1 MVMVKAQQLGG
12 GALDALARDVARGA
26 RIRAEDV
33 LRLRRS
39 IYSEGGIDRTEA
51 EQLFQLNREIKE
63 ADPAWAEF
71 FVEGLTD
78 FFFWREGTDSSLN
91 EDAEQMLIDWIG
103 PGPAVD
109 DITEL
114 RLLLN
119 IMFRTNG
126 SSERFR
132 RYVLDAVR
140 HSVLHSDLA
149 LFGKAERVPGAI
161 DTADVEVIR
170 KLIYGMGSQNG
181 MAISQTEAEFLFELN
196 RTTAGADNVPAWR
209 DLFVKAITMYLL
221 FGGPSPDLIDQP
233 EAEWLLGQM
242 RADQAND
249 ANERALLTYLQQE
262 ATSLH
267 PALMPLCQRFGL

>member
-1 MVMVKAQQLGG
+1 MVMVNAQQLGG
-12 GALDALARDVARGA
+12 GALDALARDVERGA

-39 IYSEGGIDRTEA
+39 IYSEGGIDRDEA
-51 EQLFQLNREIKE
+51 ELLFRLNHETKD

-78 FFFWREGTDSSLN
+78 FFFWREGTESSLT
-91 EDAEQMLIDWIG
+91 EEAEQMLMGWIG
-103 PGPAVD
+103 PDPAVD

-140 HSVLHSDLA
+140 HSVLHSDQA
-149 LFGKAERVPGAI
+149 LFGKARRVPGAI

-221 FGGPSPDLIDQP
+221 FGGPSPDQIDQP
-233 EAEWLLGQM
+233 EAEWLVGQM
-242 RADQAND
+242 GESQANND
-249 ANERALLTYLQQE
+249 NERALLTYLQQE
-262 ATSLH
+262 AASLH
-267 PALMPLCQRFGL
+267 PALMPLLRQYGL

>member
-1 MVMVKAQQLGG
+1 MVMVNAQQLGG
-12 GALDALARDVARGA
+12 GALDALARDVERGA

-39 IYSEGGIDRTEA
+39 IYSEGGIDRDEA
-51 EQLFQLNREIKE
+51 ELLFRLNRETKD

-78 FFFWREGTDSSLN
+78 FFFWREGTESSLT
-91 EDAEQMLIDWIG
+91 EEAEQMLMGWIG
-103 PGPAVD
+103 PDPTVD

-140 HSVLHSDLA
+140 HSVLDSDQA
-149 LFGKAERVPGAI
+149 LFGKARRVPGAI

-221 FGGPSPDLIDQP
+221 FGGPSPDQIDQP
-233 EAEWLLGQM
+233 EAEWLVGQM
-242 RADQAND
+242 GESQAND
-249 ANERALLTYLQQE
+249 DNERALLTYLQQE
-262 ATSLH
+262 AANLH
-267 PALMPLCQRFGL
+267 PALMPLLRQYGL

>member
-1 MVMVKAQQLGG
+1 MVMVKAQQLGA

-26 RIRAEDV
+26 RLRAEDV

-39 IYSEGGIDRTEA
+39 IYREGGIDRAEA
-51 EQLFQLNREIKE
+51 ELLFQLNREIKD

-91 EDAEQMLIDWIG
+91 EDAEEMLIDWIG

-140 HSVLHSDLA
+140 HSVLHSDQA
-149 LFGKAERVPGAI
+149 LFGKAERIPGAI
-161 DTADVEVIR
+161 DSADVEVVR
-170 KLIYGMGSQNG
+170 KLIYGMGGQNG

-196 RTTAGADNVPAWR
+196 RTTAGADNVPVWR

-221 FGGPSPDLIDQP
+221 FGGPSPDQIDQP
-233 EAEWLLGQM
+233 EAEWLVGQM
-242 RADQAND
+242 RADQTND
-249 ANERALLTYLQQE
+249 PNERALLTYLQQE

-267 PALMPLCQRFGL
+267 PALTPLCQRFGL